1 MINVLILLILLAT
14 GHSNERIMG
23 TLTAYCPNYA
33 NCTRGDSYGGYGHYA
48 NSNQYAVNGQCYPS
62 SNISMYDLSILPNDN
77 VIVSCLMLYDDRIVY
92 TVNYESPYS
101 SMPYYDQWAMG
112 IDTMI
117 VYFDNRIVQTSRVIS
132 VPLER

>member
-1 MINVLILLILLAT
+1 MINVLVLILMLAM

-48 NSNQYAVNGQCYPS
+48 SSNQYATNGQCYPNA
-62 SNISMYDLSILPNDN
+62 NISMYDLSILPNDN
-77 VIVSCLMLYDDRIVY
+77 VLVSCLMLYDDRIVY
-92 TVNYESPYS
+92 TVNYS
-101 SMPYYDQWAMG
+101 SMPQLPMG
-112 IDTMI
+112 IDTI
-117 VYFDNRIVQTSRVIS
+117 ILYLDGRIVQSSRVIN